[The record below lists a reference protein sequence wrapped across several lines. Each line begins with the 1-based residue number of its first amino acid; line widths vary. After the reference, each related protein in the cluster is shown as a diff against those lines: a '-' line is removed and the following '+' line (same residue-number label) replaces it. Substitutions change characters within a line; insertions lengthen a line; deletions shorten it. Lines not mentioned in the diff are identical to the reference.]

1 MTGTQKG
8 SLIGGIWLIAIGSV
22 FLIQQALDL
31 SWARAWPL
39 FMIMAGVGSGAS
51 ALIGLAGR
59 RISPLAVAWALVWPV
74 LLVAVGTLLL
84 LDFAGL
90 VEADTLDLLARWWP
104 VILIVIGLLVL
115 AGAFWPR
122 GRGVEDRVSVPLGGA
137 ASGEVVLKFGAGR
150 LDIGRGSPGVL
161 VDGTFEGGVLRRDLG
176 PGRVELEADIA
187 QVFPFGN
194 QLHWQVGLAP
204 DLPLSLR
211 LEGGASKSVLDLAEL
226 QVTSLVVKTGAS
238 DTRII
243 LPRDVPACDVRVD
256 AGAAQVS
263 IEIPAGVAARIRSQV
278 GLGSTS
284 VDTVRF
290 PRTPDGWE
298 SADFATA
305 ERRVEIRVAGGLGS
319 VRIG

>member
-1 MTGTQKG
+1 MTGTQRG
-8 SLIGGIWLIAIGSV
+8 SLIAGIWLIAFGSV

-59 RISPLAVAWALVWPV
+59 RMSPLAVAWALVWPL
-74 LLVAVGTLLL
+74 LLVGVGTLLF
-84 LDFAGL
+84 LDFAEL
-90 VEADTLDLLARWWP
+90 AELDTLDLLARWWP

-115 AGAFWPR
+115 IGAFWPG
-122 GRGVEDRVSVPLGGA
+122 GRGVEDRLSVPLEGSS
-137 ASGEVVLKFGAGR
+137 SGEVVLKFGAGR
-150 LDIGRGSPGVL
+150 LDVGRGTPGML
-161 VDGTFEGGVLRRDLG
+161 LDGTFDGGVLRRDLG
-176 PGRVELEADIA
+176 PGRVELEADVS

-194 QLHWQVGLAP
+194 QLRWQVGLAP
-204 DLPLSLR
+204 DVPLTLR

-238 DTRII
+238 DTRVI
-243 LPRDVPACDVRVD
+243 LPRDVPACDAHIE
-256 AGAAQVS
+256 AGAARVT
-263 IEIPAGVAARIRSQV
+263 IEIPVGVSARIRSQV
-278 GLGSTS
+278 GLGSSS

-305 ERRVEIRVAGGLGS
+305 ERRAEIRVAGGVGS

>member
-1 MTGTQKG
+1 MSGAQKG
-8 SLIGGIWLIAIGSV
+8 GLVAGIWLIAIGSV

-31 SWARAWPL
+31 SWTRAWPL
-39 FMIMAGVGSGAS
+39 FLIMAGVGSGAS

-59 RISPLAVAWALVWPV
+59 RISPLAIAWALVWPV
-74 LLVAVGTLLL
+74 LLVVVGTLLL

-90 VEADTLDLLARWWP
+90 VEFDTFDVLARWWP

-122 GRGVEDRVSVPLGGA
+122 GRGVEDRISVPVGDA

-150 LDIGRGSPGVL
+150 LDVGRGSPGIL
-161 VDGTFEGGVLRRDLG
+161 ANGTFEGGVLRRDPG
-176 PGRVELEADIA
+176 PGRVELEADVS
-187 QVFPFGN
+187 QVFSFGD

-204 DLPLSLR
+204 DVPLSLR

-238 DTRII
+238 DTRIV
-243 LPRDVPACDVRVD
+243 LPRDTPACDVRID
-256 AGAAQVS
+256 AGAAQVVV
-263 IEIPAGVAARIRSQV
+263 EIPAGVAARIRSQV
-278 GLGSTS
+278 GLGSTN
-284 VDTVRF
+284 VDLARF

-305 ERRVEIRVAGGLGS
+305 ERRAEIRVAGGLGS
-319 VRIG
+319 VRIS